1 MCQQLLAH
9 SWPRDSEAFYQLPG
23 SQRGGAVSRT
33 CRRRASQHPDARA
46 DMVPS
51 DFNDPARNIS
61 QGVERNAWG
70 RPAAYYVYKQHPGDS
85 LS

>member
-1 MCQQLLAH
+1 
-9 SWPRDSEAFYQLPG
+9 
-23 SQRGGAVSRT
+23 
-33 CRRRASQHPDARA
+33 
-46 DMVPS
+46 MVPS